1 MKGPI
6 TLSDDP
12 ENYTRLSLQF
22 ITNDSDR
29 FSMDV
34 WSPETGMRFV
44 ASMAKWQGNGG
55 FVWVKSRTYEING
68 RTIDTAQ
75 DAGNYHCGEICV
87 NNGESDAGNTMK
99 IVRVVGWR

>member
-1 MKGPI
+1 MKGPV

-12 ENYTRLSLQF
+12 AELRRRLSLQF

-55 FVWVKSRTYEING
+55 FVWVKSRTYEISG
-68 RTIDTAQ
+68 RTIDAAQ
-75 DAGNYHCGEICV
+75 DAGNCHC
-87 NNGESDAGNTMK
+87 
-99 IVRVVGWR
+99 WRASASTTARATRATP